1 MVDRTNTTLKHIPT
15 ELNPADLITK
25 EQDAEKFS
33 TNSAWFDGPG
43 FLNKEKDWPTS
54 EEKLELFPEGCDQK
68 ISMYKIT
75 VAETQK
81 KSILEYFRYRK
92 FASSLRVLAI
102 LKRIA
107 EQKSF
112 AVFKVNEDIS
122 KEEMDRAKLLAIK
135 VMQTEMFPREREAII
150 NNIRIDNQYRKFNL
164 YLDGD
169 ILKCEGRLANLLHSE
184 IENNPILVDGGHP
197 VASAFIR
204 HYHVHYNCSSK
215 NYLINKM
222 KKFIHG
228 PNVYKAIDKICRQC
242 FTCKLLRS
250 RPYAYPRVP
259 PLPKERLI

>member
-1 MVDRTNTTLKHIPT
+1 MRPEDIH
-15 ELNPADLITK
+15 K
-25 EQDAEKFS
+25 E
-33 TNSAWFDGPG
+33 
-43 FLNKEKDWPTS
+43 
-54 EEKLELFPEGCDQK
+54 
-68 ISMYKIT
+68 
-75 VAETQK
+75 
-81 KSILEYFRYRK
+81 KSILEFFRDRK
-92 FASSLRVLAI
+92 FASGLWVLAI

-112 AVFKVNEDIS
+112 AVFKVNEVIS

-150 NNIRIDNQYRKFNL
+150 NNKRIDNQYRKLNL

-169 ILKCEGRLANLLHSE
+169 IIKCEGRLANLLHSE

-197 VASAFIR
+197 VASALIR

-215 NYLINKM
+215 NYLRNKM
-222 KKFIHG
+222 RKFIHG

-259 PLPKERLI
+259 PLPKERLISKTPFAVCGVDYSGPHEVRQGRGRAKIWIALFTCMVSRAIFITIVPDLTAEIFLAALKALA